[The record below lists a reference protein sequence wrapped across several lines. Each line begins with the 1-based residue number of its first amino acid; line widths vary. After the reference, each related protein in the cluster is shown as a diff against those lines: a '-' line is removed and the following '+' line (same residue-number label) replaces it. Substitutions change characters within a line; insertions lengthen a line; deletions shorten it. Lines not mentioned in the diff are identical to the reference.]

1 MIRILLVDDQK
12 SVRERLR
19 TLLSLEPDMEV
30 VGVVDNGYD
39 AIEQVKGL
47 LPDVVLMDMEMPD
60 IDGIL
65 TTKIINHSYP
75 DIKVLVLS
83 SHDSNEYVAKSIY
96 AGAKGYLLKGATPQE
111 IRDAIRFVYRG
122 YMQIAPGLFEKFIPA
137 MREAT
142 QEPSLSMMQAS
153 GSSMGINLTEEPSA
167 LNFPAAESPVKIT
180 PLEGDRTA
188 NNPAQAGPEQII
200 TPLQSGKLTR
210 LTPNGSALQKNV
222 PTGSL
227 APTSFDTPSE
237 LILDVTNLKTK
248 RGMTWHQAAALMLAS
263 LGLTGG
269 LFFLRRT
276 WQEQS
281 ASIVPE
287 ATRQARLAEKPWQG
301 KIDIANSRQVSA
313 SAPGVVEDVR
323 VKVGQVVEAGTVLFV
338 ARNVEAERLQQERE
352 LQLKQQELLRQQE
365 IERARDRQLSQ
376 QQAAISQQ
384 QSQQQAQQQELNLQ
398 KQQAQQRIAELQAQ
412 IATYRQTIAP
422 LQARLAAANYESSAA
437 GTRAEAPIAQKESAI
452 VAARAVLD
460 RNQTELASLETL
472 YNSGAIS
479 RDRVDKMQ
487 AEVRIAKAALDSAM
501 ADLAQTRAAAARAGE
516 RELAQLRRER
526 LQQQVALKEQSQKL
540 AQLEQSLRQA
550 QLDYEQLA
558 TRMANV
564 RRQPLPPIE
573 TLPTIATAAPLPATS
588 SVPTRI
594 NVTAPTSGIITELP
608 VQAGAWVSLGGKLAT
623 IGDRDSWK
631 IQVTVTEGYGSLL
644 NVGQRALI
652 KLNATGDRELT
663 GSITKLEPSADNRQT
678 TVEVTFTGRANEVLL
693 GKIATVYFPR
703 PQK

>member
-39 AIEQVKGL
+39 AIEQVKAL

-83 SHDSNEYVAKSIY
+83 SHDTNEYVAKSIY
-96 AGAKGYLLKGATPQE
+96 AGAKGYLLKGAMPQE

-142 QEPSLSMMQAS
+142 QEPSLSILQAS
-153 GSSMGINLTEEPSA
+153 SSSMGINLTEEPSA
-167 LNFPAAESPVKIT
+167 LNFSAAESPVKIT
-180 PLEGDRTA
+180 PLEDDRTE
-188 NNPAQAGPEQII
+188 NNPTIAPPEQII

-248 RGMTWHQAAALMLAS
+248 RSMTWHQAAALMLAS

-281 ASIVPE
+281 ASIIPE

-338 ARNVEAERLQQERE
+338 ARNVEAERLQQEKE

-384 QSQQQAQQQELNLQ
+384 QAQQQELNLQ
-398 KQQAQQRIAELQAQ
+398 RQQAQQRIAELQAQ

-516 RELAQLRRER
+516 REIAQLRRER

-550 QLDYEQLA
+550 QLDSEQLT

-564 RRQPLPPIE
+564 RRQPLPPVE
-573 TLPTIATAAPLPATS
+573 TLPPIAAASPLPATN

-594 NVTAPTSGIITELP
+594 NVTAPTSGIVTELP

-644 NVGQRALI
+644 NIGQRALI
-652 KLNATGDRELT
+652 KLNATGDQELT

-693 GKIATVYFPR
+693 GKIATVYFPH